1 MGFISRNLSK
11 KPYDYVCCLFSL
23 VGGGLVIGSAILGPW
38 AMMIGLPIMI
48 LALIIDLSLHFW
60 EGEW

>member
-1 MGFISRNLSK
+1 MGFISDNLSK
-11 KPYDYVCCLFSL
+11 KPYDYVCCLVAL

-38 AMMIGLPIMI
+38 AMIIGLPIMI